1 MPSRREFLQVGFA
14 ASMFPIAIPD
24 GASSLARRTDL
35 VTGSVRSLYRVVADA
50 RFAESVAFGLEAERL
65 GVPVVR
71 ITGDITEFWFNDL
84 SLRWKDDAVAIAG
97 MTAHGPLF
105 CLERFAWDYGLR
117 VVERAEVAAANEP
130 LVSWVIAPRAEN
142 R

>member
-1 MPSRREFLQVGFA
+1 M
-14 ASMFPIAIPD
+14 
-24 GASSLARRTDL
+24 
-35 VTGSVRSLYRVVADA
+35 VTGRLRSLYRVVADV
-50 RFAESVAFGLEAERL
+50 RFAESAAFGLEAERH

-84 SLRWKDDAVAIAG
+84 SLRWKDDAIAIAG

-117 VVERAEVAAANEP
+117 VVERAEVAAAGEP
-130 LVSWVIAPRAEN
+130 LVSWVIAPRLET